1 MGFRFRR
8 RIRIAPGIQL
18 NIGKTGISTSVG
30 GRGLTMNIGRGKTR
44 TTVAIPGTGLSY
56 SESSSHTTPSR
67 SRSGGLVWLILIA
80 LFVVFF
86 LWWK

>member
-44 TTVAIPGTGLSY
+44 TTVGIPGTGLSY
-56 SESSSHTTPSR
+56 SESSSLTAPSR